1 MSELKTISLKQL
13 YLNGVFDN
21 VGKLRV
27 NSSQY
32 PFVTLIK
39 KNKTTGKNT
48 AQNVYFSQESG
59 KTILANFEP
68 RSLVGQAI
76 AEADVAETTNEAGET
91 RYKLCLPSEKSNYE
105 TKASME
111 SMFGTRADDNSFD
124 MKSFE
129 AGFTTKEVAVVEE
142 QTA

>member
-1 MSELKTISLKQL
+1 MSELKSVSLKQL

-21 VGKLRV
+21 VGKLTV
-27 NSSQY
+27 NTTGY

-39 KNKTTGKNT
+39 KNKTTGKNS

-68 RSLVGQAI
+68 GSFVGQAI
-76 AEADVAETTNEAGET
+76 ASADVAETQNEAGET

-105 TKASME
+105 TRSIC
-111 SMFGTRADDNSFD
+111 
-124 MKSFE
+124 
-129 AGFTTKEVAVVEE
+129 
-142 QTA
+142 

>member
-1 MSELKTISLKQL
+1 MSELKTVSLKQL

-21 VGKLRV
+21 VGKLTV
-27 NSSQY
+27 NTTGY

-39 KNKTTGKNT
+39 KNKTTGKNS

-68 RSLVGQAI
+68 GSFVGQAI
-76 AEADVAETTNEAGET
+76 ATADVAETTNEAGET

-111 SMFGTRADDNSFD
+111 SMFGTRTDDNSFD
-124 MKSFE
+124 MAGFE
-129 AGFTTKEVAVVEE
+129 AGFTSKEVVKMEE
-142 QTA
+142 QIA